1 MNSHRLIIAY
11 WPRAKCWAIKFA
23 VMSTAQIFKGVC
35 WLSTTEL
42 LQLAVTL
49 RFERLRRVGETA
61 SDEELRW
68 LEVINRPLA
77 HASRVDVLS
86 AKWENEGLTGEEK
99 NELQSILSAREACNA
114 ERADAVQHLSELTGV
129 PFMDLWKQL
138 VGETPDLLVPRN

>member
-1 MNSHRLIIAY
+1 
-11 WPRAKCWAIKFA
+11 
-23 VMSTAQIFKGVC
+23 MSTAQILEEVRA
-35 WLSTTEL
+35 LSTPEL
-42 LQLAVTL
+42 QLLAVTL

-61 SDEELRW
+61 YDEELRW

-77 HASRVDVLS
+77 RAPRFDVLA
-86 AKWENEGLTGEEK
+86 AKWENEGLGVEEK
-99 NELQSILSAREACNA
+99 TELQSILSEREACNA

>member
-1 MNSHRLIIAY
+1 
-11 WPRAKCWAIKFA
+11 
-23 VMSTAQIFKGVC
+23 MSTAQILEEVRA
-35 WLSTTEL
+35 LSTPEL
-42 LQLAVTL
+42 QLLAVTL

-61 SDEELRW
+61 YDEELHW

-77 HASRVDVLS
+77 RAPRFDVLA
-86 AKWENEGLTGEEK
+86 AKWENEGLGVEEK
-99 NELQSILSAREACNA
+99 TELQSILSEREACNA